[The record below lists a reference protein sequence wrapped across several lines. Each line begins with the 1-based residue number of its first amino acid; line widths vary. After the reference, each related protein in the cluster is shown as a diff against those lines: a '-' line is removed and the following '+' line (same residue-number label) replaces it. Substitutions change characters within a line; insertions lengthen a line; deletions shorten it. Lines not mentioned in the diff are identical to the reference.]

1 MNDLTPVYLT
11 IAVFGLAVGSFLNV
25 VIYRVPRE
33 ESLVAPASH
42 CPSCQMAIK
51 PWHNIPVFAW
61 LFLRG
66 RCSGCKARISI
77 RYPLVEAGTSLLFVA
92 MTIRFGLSLELP
104 AYLYLAAIAIALA
117 MIDLDVSRLPD
128 SIILPSYVVAVLML
142 LPAGVGT
149 GNFRAERGLLAM
161 LTLMFVY
168 LALALIY
175 PSGMGFGDVKLAGV
189 LGLYLGWNSWG
200 SVVIGTFAGLL
211 IGAAVGALLLVLR
224 RYGRQLRVPFGPSM
238 LSGAVLSLFIAAPIT
253 AWYASIIPTAV

>member
-1 MNDLTPVYLT
+1 
-11 IAVFGLAVGSFLNV
+11 
-25 VIYRVPRE
+25 
-33 ESLVAPASH
+33 
-42 CPSCQMAIK
+42 
-51 PWHNIPVFAW
+51 
-61 LFLRG
+61 
-66 RCSGCKARISI
+66 
-77 RYPLVEAGTSLLFVA
+77 
-92 MTIRFGLSLELP
+92 
-104 AYLYLAAIAIALA
+104 